1 MASRRTPQEWKHA
14 IKILQS
20 YPSKFSGMGD
30 HVFPIL
36 KFSYDSLSDD
46 TVKKCFL
53 YCCIFPEDH
62 DIEKNEL
69 IELWIGEGFLDK
81 FDDIHDAR
89 NEENLLWEV

>member
-1 MASRRTPQEWKHA
+1 MEACNKSIAELS
-14 IKILQS
+14 IK
-20 YPSKFSGMGD
+20 
-30 HVFPIL
+30 VFRYGRSCLPIL